1 MQAFVECSVAV
12 VVVLKSLAL
21 MVRLAFVAVM

>member
-1 MQAFVECSVAV
+1 MQAFVECSVV